1 MSVEDLAA
9 LLKDLRLKA
18 GLSQQMLAHRALIS
32 VQAVS
37 ALERGY
43 RKVPYPKTLER
54 IADALSLSQEVRDLL
69 ERSARHARGARLQ
82 EHETQAPH
90 NLPRQLTSF
99 VGREGVVKE
108 VVALAKSAPVVS
120 IVGTGG
126 AGKTRSAIEV
136 GTRLLGE
143 FADGVWFVELA
154 PINDP
159 ELVAHALAA
168 TLGLQES
175 PRTPLLNTLIA
186 YLSQKQLL
194 IVLDNC
200 EHVIDQTRRV
210 VGSLLRDCV
219 KVGFLTTSREALNVT
234 GERVYRIPPLSV
246 PDKADLS
253 PQEALQY
260 GAVALFVDRVQ
271 ASDARFTIDAENIG
285 SIVEICR
292 HLDGLPLALELA
304 AARTTVLSLQQIAER
319 LDRIF
324 DVLSPSGQHTIAR
337 HETMRAVIGWSYGL
351 LSTQARL
358 LFDRLSIFAGSFS
371 LEGAMAVCGDGGLA
385 ESDVLELLSLLI
397 AQSLVLSDFRKGDA
411 RYHMLEATRQYAFEK
426 LAERGER
433 ETIAHRHAASC
444 LRLAKRLDRDWYDAD
459 ERLWFRLA
467 TTEIDNFRAALNWS
481 LVEKRDVILGCGL
494 AAALARIWYLL
505 APVEGRN
512 WMRLALEACGN
523 TSTTT
528 QAALL
533 HLAEAELCSALG
545 EYAAALASAQ
555 RALAAGH
562 LDDLQAARARQTAGT
577 ALGALG
583 KSDEAQ
589 AFLGTALEDA
599 RRLENRR
606 LQAVVLADL
615 GTLRSRSG
623 DAQAARSFYDEALT
637 YYVALNMERPA
648 ASIAGNLAEI
658 EFAAGDVETALHCA
672 EEALA
677 GHRAWNNRRSV
688 ANDLCNMSAYLIAID
703 CFDDARVH
711 AGDALTVAR
720 LVKSTVLTAYVLQH
734 LAAVGA
740 LKDYSD
746 SSQMRSNRERAAMLL
761 GFVDL
766 RLKALQAGREH
777 TEQQEYDRVVA
788 ALREELGERLDAV
801 MALGAD
807 WTEEEAAS
815 VAASM

>member
-9 LLKDLRLKA
+9 LLKELRLKA

-54 IADALSLSQEVRDLL
+54 IADALSLSQETRDVL
-69 ERSARHARGARLQ
+69 ERSARQARGARLQ
-82 EHETQAPH
+82 DHETQPPH

-99 VGREGVVKE
+99 VGRDDVVKD
-108 VVALAKSAPVVS
+108 VADLAQSAPVVS

-136 GTRLLGE
+136 ASRLLGE
-143 FADGVWFVELA
+143 FPDGVWFVELA
-154 PINDP
+154 PINDA

-186 YLSQKQLL
+186 YLGQKRLL

-210 VGSLLRDCV
+210 VGSLLRDCA
-219 KVGFLTTSREALNVT
+219 KVGFLTTSREALNVS
-234 GERVYRIPPLSV
+234 GERVYRIPPLTV
-246 PDKADLS
+246 PENEDVS
-253 PQEALQY
+253 PEEALEY
-260 GAVALFVDRVQ
+260 GAVALFVDRVR
-271 ASDARFTIDAENIG
+271 AANARFTIDTENVG
-285 SIVEICR
+285 AIVEICR

-304 AARTTVLSLQQIAER
+304 AARTNVLSVQQIAER

-324 DVLSPSGQHTIAR
+324 DVLSPSGMPTIAR
-337 HETMRAVIGWSYGL
+337 HETMRGVIGWSYGL

-371 LEGAMAVCGDGGLA
+371 LEVATSVCADG
-385 ESDVLELLSLLI
+385 EIVPDDVLELLSLLI
-397 AQSLVLSDFRKGDA
+397 AQSLVISDFTKGDA

-433 ETIAHRHAASC
+433 ETIAYRHAESC
-444 LRLAKRLDRDWYDAD
+444 VRVAERLDRDWYDAD
-459 ERLWFRLA
+459 ERLWFRVA
-467 TTEIDNFRAALNWS
+467 TTELDNFRAALNWS
-481 LVEKRDVILGCGL
+481 LTEKRDAAIGCAL
-494 AAALARIWYLL
+494 AGALARVWYLL

-512 WMRLALEACGN
+512 WVRLALA
-523 TSTTT
+523 TSAEGTP
-528 QAALL
+528 QASSL
-533 HLAEAELCSALG
+533 HLAEAELCGALG
-545 EYAAALASAQ
+545 EYASALSSAK
-555 RALAAGH
+555 RALSAGD
-562 LDDLQAARARQTAGT
+562 LDELKTVRARQTAGA

-583 KSDEAQ
+583 RTEESH
-589 AFLGTALEDA
+589 AFLREALDGA
-599 RRLENRR
+599 RRLDKRR
-606 LQAVVLADL
+606 LQAVILADL

-623 DAQAARSFYDEALT
+623 DAEAARSFYDEALT

-658 EFAAGDVETALHCA
+658 EFAAGDVEEALHRA
-672 EEALA
+672 DEALA

-703 CFDDARVH
+703 CFDDARIH
-711 AGDALTVAR
+711 AIDALAVAR
-720 LVKSTVLTAYVLQH
+720 LVKSTVLTAYGLQH

-740 LKDYSD
+740 LNKHADAA
-746 SSQMRSNRERAAMLL
+746 QARSNRERAAMLL
-761 GFVDL
+761 RFVDV
-766 RLKALQAGREH
+766 RLTALEVLREH
-777 TEQQEYDRVVA
+777 TEQREYDRVVA

-807 WTEEEAAS
+807 WSEDEAVA